1 LAISFLLPSDTT
13 FLVQASNVPSESS
26 ILTVVQS
33 GERTTV
39 GFRDWRSA
47 HRTILSL
54 ERNPTCAGVLTELNA
69 VVADCQPAVL
79 AFDLAPV
86 DFLPCSVLGL
96 LVSLHNLGM
105 RIELLHP
112 SEIVREEL
120 KTTKLDQLFVVR
132 D

>member
-1 LAISFLLPSDTT
+1 
-13 FLVQASNVPSESS
+13 VVGVSNVPNESS

-33 GERTTV
+33 GECTTV

-47 HRTILSL
+47 RRTILSL
-54 ERNPTCAGVLTELNA
+54 DPNPTCASVLTELNA
-69 VVADCQPAVL
+69 VIADCQPAVL
-79 AFDLAPV
+79 AFDLTPV
-86 DFLPCSVLGL
+86 DGLPCSVLGL
-96 LVSLHNLGM
+96 LVWLHNLGI